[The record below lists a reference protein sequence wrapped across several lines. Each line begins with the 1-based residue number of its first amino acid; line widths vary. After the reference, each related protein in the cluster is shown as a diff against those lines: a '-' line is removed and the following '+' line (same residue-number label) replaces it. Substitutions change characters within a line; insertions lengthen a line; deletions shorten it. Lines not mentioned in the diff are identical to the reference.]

1 MLMSLAV
8 QDFFR
13 ESPVAKE
20 NRDADW
26 EFIVF
31 EYAMNFSLEELKDG
45 YRKHKREES
54 AKVDAETLRMLGY
67 SEDAILN
74 RVQ

>member
-1 MLMSLAV
+1 M
-8 QDFFR
+8 
-13 ESPVAKE
+13 EKE

-31 EYAMNFSLEELKDG
+31 EYAMNFSLDELKDG
-45 YRKHKREES
+45 YRKHKQEE
-54 AKVDAETLRMLGY
+54 ATKVDAETLRMLGY

>member
-1 MLMSLAV
+1 MLISLAV
-8 QDFFR
+8 QEFFR
-13 ESPVAKE
+13 ESPVEKE

-31 EYAMNFSLEELKDG
+31 EYAMNFSLDELKDG
-45 YRKHKREES
+45 YRKHKQEE
-54 AKVDAETLRMLGY
+54 ATKVDAETLRMLGY

>member
-1 MLMSLAV
+1 V
-8 QDFFR
+8 
-13 ESPVAKE
+13 EKE

-31 EYAMNFSLEELKDG
+31 EYAMNFSLDALKDG
-45 YRKHKREES
+45 YSKHKQEEA